1 MSKIRLRD
9 KDIEVVFNESNHG
22 LEERI
27 KIHQNQKFNLI
38 LSNLEKKGVFNFI
51 KKKKYTSFPLKMI
64 KKEEKKAIF
73 QHSNEDVSI
82 NMRVEIMTPNLLHYQ
97 YQIHPKQNYK
107 LSSVRVLYQIPSN
120 MSHEVLWTPHLTP
133 EKDYVIADHVFRSP
147 VLLYKSDNL
156 ILAFIPDLK
165 LMQNH
170 YWGKTL
176 MDIDLNKETIISYG
190 FGKYSPKKHV
200 FFNHSSKKSL
210 NITSNEK
217 LEFGYYIKILKDSSF
232 TETVKYVNKLL
243 WDFYGS
249 ELLKESFKP
258 QILSFETHV
267 KEGFDAI
274 FKRHNYWGHF
284 SINNNECGGIW
295 QRTWMG
301 DKKKELTF
309 ISPKDLEKH
318 KKTRLKEIAGTDS
331 FLGKIIN
338 KLSSSP
344 RYIKFFDKFTRHH
357 SIVRRVAEIWN
368 NAWFLNIR
376 TAYGLRFFGDHWQN
390 QDLKE
395 KGNKILSTLLS
406 LPRKQGLF
414 PSVILP
420 GSENAHKFSF
430 INGVKA
436 FRYTNEYHIV
446 DAALAMYW
454 ALKFYQDFERNE
466 LIIKYSNDLKSLIH
480 KIQLENGAIPT
491 FVRFDENE
499 ELTISKE
506 LIDSASSGASLMFLT
521 ELFKIKRDSSILNI
535 AKKISSYI
543 EQNIIPE
550 NKWHDFEPF
559 YSCTQL
565 PSDFYDKNT
574 KNHVINNLCIYW
586 CSEGFKELYK
596 ITKTKHYL
604 DLGEHILGILSLFQQ
619 VWNMPHLSYHT
630 FGGFGVQNADA
641 ELNDARQALFVR
653 TYMEYYLETGCVE
666 YMERG
671 IAALRASWALQLLS
685 EYKDLCPGNLEGIET
700 LDGIDRGCVCENYG
714 HSGIDF
720 RVPGYIMFDWGVG
733 TASTATAHAKKHFG
747 DLFIDFKHKKVF
759 GIDGLLIQSINFNEK
774 SVSID
779 FKLLKQK
786 KAILIKAR
794 KAPNQEINL
803 ILNKEPIGSKNKN
816 KLEKG
821 FIFKI

>member
-1 MSKIRLRD
+1 KR
-9 KDIEVVFNESNHG
+9 FG
-22 LEERI
+22 L
-27 KIHQNQKFNLI
+27 
-38 LSNLEKKGVFNFI
+38 V
-51 KKKKYTSFPLKMI
+51 
-64 KKEEKKAIF
+64 
-73 QHSNEDVSI
+73 
-82 NMRVEIMTPNLLHYQ
+82 PN
-97 YQIHPKQNYK
+97 K
-107 LSSVRVLYQIPSN
+107 
-120 MSHEVLWTPHLTP
+120 
-133 EKDYVIADHVFRSP
+133 
-147 VLLYKSDNL
+147 
-156 ILAFIPDLK
+156 
-165 LMQNH
+165 
-170 YWGKTL
+170 
-176 MDIDLNKETIISYG
+176 
-190 FGKYSPKKHV
+190 
-200 FFNHSSKKSL
+200 
-210 NITSNEK
+210 K
-217 LEFGYYIKILKDSSF
+217 LELGYYIILLKDSSDS
-232 TETVKYVNKLL
+232 EIIKCVNKLL
-243 WDFYGS
+243 WDLFGRD
-249 ELLKESFKP
+249 LLKESFNP
-258 QILSFETHV
+258 QILPFEINI
-267 KEGFDAI
+267 KEAFDAI
-274 FKRHNYWGHF
+274 FKRHNYWGQF
-284 SINNNECGGIW
+284 SIDNNQCGGIW

-390 QDLKE
+390 HDLKE

-406 LPRKQGLF
+406 LPRKKGLF

-446 DAALAMYW
+446 DSALAMYW
-454 ALKFYQDFERNE
+454 ALKFFQDFEHNE
-466 LIIKYSNDLKSLIH
+466 LIIKYSNDLKVLIH
-480 KIQLENGAIPT
+480 RIQLENGAIPT
-491 FVRFDENE
+491 FVGFDENE

-521 ELFKIKRDSSILNI
+521 ELFKITNDSSILNVATKI
-535 AKKISSYI
+535 ASYI

-565 PSDFYDKNT
+565 SFDFYDKNT

-586 CSEGFKELYK
+586 CTEGFKELYK
-596 ITKTKHYL
+596 ITKNKHYL
-604 DLGEHILGILSLFQQ
+604 YVGEHILGILSLFQQ
-619 VWNMPHLSYHT
+619 VWNMPHLSFHT

-666 YMERG
+666 YMERA
-671 IAALRASWALQLLS
+671 IAALRAGWALQLLS
-685 EYKDLCPGNLEGIET
+685 EYNDICPGNLEGIET
-700 LDGIDRGCVCENYG
+700 VDGIDRGCVCENYG

-733 TASTATAHAKKHFG
+733 TASMATAYAKKHFG
-747 DLFIDFKHKKVF
+747 DLFIDFHHKKAF
-759 GIDGLLIQSINFNEK
+759 GIDGLIVQNAEFNENDVLIDLRLLSGKK
-774 SVSID
+774 S
-779 FKLLKQK
+779 
-786 KAILIKAR
+786 ILIKAR
-794 KAPNQEINL
+794 EAPNQEINL
-803 ILNKEPIGSKNKN
+803 ILNKRSIRSKDKK

-821 FIFKI
+821 FIFEI